1 MLTAWVKEVRS
12 TSNCPISSRLPSAPR
27 TSKRSNRA
35 SPEPSRDGRPAGG
48 DVYNRRAMKQ
58 DQWRTW
64 LSWGVLVAL
73 AAGLGVAIAAAS
85 SPGSLGHS
93 IPKSAVVASSSRS
106 AATDSRVAQPTSP
119 PGPTTSGQLKAPVD
133 LGVLGGRLY
142 AFAADRAI
150 VSLDGSVWQ
159 PLPAGPV
166 VPDPSNP
173 ARFLKGGASI
183 QVSLDA
189 GQNWRAPSA
198 APSGGPFQPVAI
210 SPLDPAVW
218 FVLHQGRLG
227 RTRDSGVSWRDLTGL
242 PALASTPTFVA
253 GSGAGQFFLATQN
266 RVFELVDNGQQVL
279 DRGSVPG
286 NSTVAGL
293 VQAQP
298 GSPGVLVARTTD
310 GSIVALRNGS
320 WDAAHPPVA
329 GPISAAAGK
338 LVLVADGTGQLGVM
352 GQVASSTDGGGT
364 WTSAKGLPTDQSVVA
379 VAAEGDGQV
388 AYAYCAGGDVY
399 RSTDGALTWK
409 MLSSSLRTG

>member
-1 MLTAWVKEVRS
+1 M
-12 TSNCPISSRLPSAPR
+12 
-27 TSKRSNRA
+27 KRGFK
-35 SPEPSRDGRPAGG
+35 D
-48 DVYNRRAMKQ
+48 
-58 DQWRTW
+58 TW
-64 LSWGVLVAL
+64 LPLLILAVL
-73 AAGLGVAIAAAS
+73 AAALGVGIAIAS
-85 SPGSLGHS
+85 SPGSLGRS
-93 IPKSAVVASSSRS
+93 IPKSGVSVPLSSV
-106 AATDSRVAQPTSP
+106 AATASRVAQPSPP
-119 PGPTTSGQLKAPVD
+119 PGPTTTGQLKAPVD
-133 LGVLGGRLY
+133 LQVLGGRLY
-142 AFAADRAI
+142 AFATDRAI
-150 VSLDGSVWQ
+150 VSVDGSVWQ
-159 PLPAGPV
+159 ALPVGPV
-166 VPDPSNP
+166 VPDPSTP
-173 ARFLKGGASI
+173 ARLLKGGATV
-183 QVSLDA
+183 QVSLDG
-189 GQNWRAPSA
+189 GQSWRAPSA
-198 APSGGPFQPVAI
+198 APVGGPFQPVAI

-218 FVLHQGRLG
+218 FLLHQGRLG

-279 DRGSVPG
+279 DRGSLPG
-286 NSTVAGL
+286 NGTVAGL

-298 GSPGVLVARTTD
+298 GSPGVLVARTSD
-310 GSIVALRNGS
+310 GSILALRNGS

-388 AYAYCAGGDVY
+388 AYAYCAGGDLY
-399 RSTDGALTWK
+399 RSTDGAITWK